1 MINTNIRFNGFYD
14 SIHSDNIDHAIES
27 YYADDNGLFNYDSI
41 ADNIDYKTIFKDY
54 IEVFTD
60 EFKSWIQDNYNLD
73 IEFKDLT
80 LVSPQYYNY
89 STDVINCNV
98 SEKDNALL
106 MTTFKRDKDFI
117 SYLEDR
123 TTSRSGFMSHY
134 TFSEALS
141 NKDDILSD
149 YILEYLVSKFEL
161 DTLFMLDNY
170 DFIYQSLH

>member
-14 SIHSDNIDHAIES
+14 SIHSDNIDFAIDS
-27 YYADDNGLFNYDSI
+27 YYSDDNGFYDYDSI
-41 ADNIDYKTIFKDY
+41 VDNIDYKTIHKDY

-60 EFKSWIQDNYNLD
+60 DFKSWIKDNYNLD
-73 IEFKDLT
+73 IDFKDLT
-80 LVSPQYYNY
+80 LISPRYYNY
-89 STDVINCNV
+89 STDVINCNI
-98 SEKDNALL
+98 SDKNNALL
-106 MTTFKRDKDFI
+106 ITTFKRDKDFI

-123 TTSRSGFMSHY
+123 TTSGSGFMSHY

-149 YILEYLVSKFEL
+149 YILEYLVMKFESEAI
-161 DTLFMLDNY
+161 FELDNY

>member
-1 MINTNIRFNGFYD
+1 MINTNIRFNGFYN
-14 SIHSDNIDHAIES
+14 SIHEDNIDFAIES
-27 YYADDNGLFNYDSI
+27 YYTDDNGLFDYDSI

-60 EFKSWIQDNYNLD
+60 QFRSWIKDNYNLD
-73 IEFKDLT
+73 IDFKDLT
-80 LVSPQYYNY
+80 LISPRYYNY
-89 STDVINCNV
+89 STDVINCNI
-98 SEKDNALL
+98 SDRDNSLL
-106 MTTFKRDKDFI
+106 MMTFKRDKDFI

-123 TTSRSGFMSHY
+123 TTSCSGFMSHY

-149 YILEYLVSKFEL
+149 YILEYLVSKFESE
-161 DTLFMLDNY
+161 TLFELDNY